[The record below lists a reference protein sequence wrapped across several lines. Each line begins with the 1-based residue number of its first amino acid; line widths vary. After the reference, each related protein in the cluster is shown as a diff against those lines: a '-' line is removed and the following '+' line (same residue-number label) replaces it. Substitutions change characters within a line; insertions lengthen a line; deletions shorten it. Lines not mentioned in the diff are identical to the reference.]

1 MALARRAF
9 LAALILTLASPAAYA
24 QTDDGATTPP
34 AASPQ
39 ATTQTTPAA
48 QTTSSPEATASP
60 ESTPSPAN
68 TAASDADEP
77 TVEQETTE
85 ALDDALNEEEAAA
98 LEAATESA
106 AIEETG
112 ATPEE
117 TAAEREA
124 ADAAQEGGAVV
135 EDLDALRWG
144 GAWRTFWRDGQALM
158 TLEQEGN
165 RVVGT
170 YQPGDGTIEGE
181 IDGVMLRGTWRE
193 AANDGRLEFAMAPDG
208 ASFVGRFG
216 NGEYWNGQR
225 LTDGTLSAALF
236 GRQTAEAAFASF
248 ISVLNAARNGDAL
261 AEIIMRRYLKF
272 AGAADANNRA
282 TNRRLTLLGDLV
294 DMATF
299 RINQVTESDTPGEA
313 SIALGIAGT
322 TYTFP
327 ITILEVTPEEWAV
340 EVPTLKDLQAIETEV
355 LAATDTQSLEDLAA
369 NRLYNPRQALRDFV
383 IGAAN
388 WHNGGKQVVLAT
400 MDLSEIPETLRATD
414 GPIAAEYIRQIIS
427 RLGQPAWQEIPNDPN
442 RKRPLKVYE
451 NAGGQLLVEKVAT
464 PDEAERWLFSAQ
476 SLQAA
481 PAIFQVMQNLPPA
494 EGVRPREPLTDA
506 FRIRTQ
512 IGEVSPTLLK
522 RAFLLENWQWLVIVA
537 SIVVGLIVSI
547 LGSLILRLLAAAMMS
562 IGGTA
567 KETRGDIMRVLR
579 WPMWM
584 FLLGLI
590 LSYVVRTIGLR
601 QDVSEIANI
610 VAGTLLIVG
619 GTFVAY
625 FVVRAIAE
633 LLARRARETEGT
645 ADDIAA
651 ILGGGLAKIAVFVGG
666 IIVLSEL
673 YELPYEGVI
682 AALGVGGLA
691 FGFAARDAV
700 ANFISAGILM
710 ADRPFKK
717 GDFVD
722 IGGVTGTVEDVGM
735 RSTRL
740 RTIDDAVVVLPNA
753 QISEGQVNNMGQ
765 RRRRRVTM
773 TLGMT
778 YGTTRAKLEEFIGR
792 LHNMMDDD
800 PDVLPDPRINLDQFG
815 AYSIDISIIAYLK
828 SPDLDTYLLNKHQLI
843 GNIIDLADEI
853 GVDFAFP
860 TQTIHIAG
868 QDADALKM
876 AAE

>member
-1 MALARRAF
+1 MNLAIR
-9 LAALILTLASPAAYA
+9 ALITVLVLALASPAALA
-24 QTDDGATTPP
+24 QSDGETTEPP
-34 AASPQ
+34 AAS
-39 ATTQTTPAA
+39 A
-48 QTTSSPEATASP
+48 QTA
-60 ESTPSPAN
+60 PSAN
-68 TAASDADEP
+68 AADTDDP
-77 TVEQETTE
+77 TVEEETTE
-85 ALDDALNEEEAAA
+85 ALGDALNAEEAAA
-98 LEAATESA
+98 LDAATEAASA
-106 AIEETG
+106 DTDAPAED
-112 ATPEE
+112 
-117 TAAEREA
+117 TAAEQQA
-124 ADAAQEGGAVV
+124 ADAAQDDGAVV

-144 GAWRTFWRDGQALM
+144 GAWRSFWRDGQALM

-165 RVVGT
+165 RVTGT
-170 YQPGDGTIEGE
+170 YQPGNGTIEGE
-181 IDGVMLRGTWRE
+181 IDGVMLRGVWRE
-193 AANDGRLEFAMAPDG
+193 ATADGRLEFAMAPDG

-216 NGEYWNGQR
+216 NGEYWNGLR

-236 GRQTAEAAFASF
+236 GRQSAEAAFASF
-248 ISVLNAARNGDAL
+248 ISALNAARNGDAL
-261 AEIIMRRYLKF
+261 AEIMMRRYLEF
-272 AGAADANNRA
+272 AGSQDATNRA

-299 RINQVTESDTPGEA
+299 RINQVTPSETDDGKAT
-313 SIALGIAGT
+313 IALGIAGT

-327 ITILEVTPEEWAV
+327 LTIIEKAPEEWAV
-340 EVPTLKDLQAIETEV
+340 EVPTLQDLQAIESDV

-388 WHNGGKQVVLAT
+388 WDNGGKAMVLAT
-400 MDLSEIPETLRATD
+400 MDLSDIPETLRATD
-414 GPIAAEYIRQIIS
+414 GPIAAEYIRQIIA

-451 NAGGQLLVEKVAT
+451 NAGGELLVEKVAM
-464 PDEAERWLFSAQ
+464 PDETERWLFSAA
-476 SLQAA
+476 SLESA
-481 PAIFQVMQNLPPA
+481 PAIFQVMQNLPLA
-494 EGVRPREPLTDA
+494 DGVRPSEPLTDA
-506 FRIRTQ
+506 FRLRTQ
-512 IGEVSPTLLK
+512 IGEVSPTLLN
-522 RAFLLENWQWLVIVA
+522 RGFLLENWQWLVLLA
-537 SIVVGLIVSI
+537 SVVVGLIAS
-547 LGSLILRLLAAAMMS
+547 LLAALVLRLVMAGMMS
-562 IGGTA
+562 VGGTA
-567 KETRGDIMRVLR
+567 KETRADILKTMR
-579 WPMWM
+579 WPMWT
-584 FLLGLI
+584 FLLGLF
-590 LSYVVRTIGLR
+590 LSYVIRTIGLR

-610 VAGTLLIVG
+610 FAGTLLIVG

-625 FVVRAIAE
+625 FLVRAVAE
-633 LLARRARETEGT
+633 FLARRARETEGT

-666 IIVLSEL
+666 VIMLSEF

-722 IGGVTGTVEDVGM
+722 IGGVMGTVEDVGM

-778 YGTTRAKLEEFIGR
+778 YGTTREKLEEFIGR
-792 LHNMMDDD
+792 LHKMMDDD
-800 PDVLPDPRINLDQFG
+800 PDVLPDQRINLDQFG

-828 SPDLDTYLLNKHQLI
+828 SPDLDTYLFNKHQLI
-843 GNIIDLADEI
+843 GNIIDIASEI

-860 TQTIHIAG
+860 TQTIHVAAP
-868 QDADALKM
+868 DADALKM